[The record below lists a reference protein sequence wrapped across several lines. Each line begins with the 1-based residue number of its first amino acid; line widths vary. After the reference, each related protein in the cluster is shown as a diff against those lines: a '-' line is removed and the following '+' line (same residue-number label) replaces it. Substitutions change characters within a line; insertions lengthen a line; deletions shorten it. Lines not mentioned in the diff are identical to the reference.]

1 MGDSENNY
9 GPGTDPNSEI
19 PQSASPE
26 HDDRPLLPWLL
37 GAAFVLTLV
46 VAAVLIGRYSSNVG
60 TAAAPNPYIARLE
73 ITSLHMATAENFAGG
88 RVTYIEGTLA
98 NHGDRKVT
106 AARIEIVFKDVL
118 GQVAQKDALPV
129 MVVQPNIPYLDYGPL
144 DLAPLA
150 PGQTRDFRLTIE
162 HITTEWDGQVPQA
175 KVVSVSAS

>member
-9 GPGTDPNSEI
+9 GPGTDPNTEI
-19 PQSASPE
+19 PPSS
-26 HDDRPLLPWLL
+26 DDRPLLPWLL
-37 GAAFVLTLV
+37 GAAVVLALV
-46 VAAVLIGRYSSNVG
+46 VAVALIGRWSS
-60 TAAAPNPYIARLE
+60 TADTTAAPNPYIAKLE
-73 ITSLHMATAENFAGG
+73 VTGLHMATAENFAGG

-162 HITTEWDGQVPQA
+162 HITTEWDGQIPQA